1 MIVAELSRTLEAAN
15 ARDILLRERN
25 QLSIDPT
32 QFDCD
37 AYDFLAGDPVAINSY
52 RGDYMSC
59 YSWAEYSVGMFE
71 DY

>member
-1 MIVAELSRTLEAAN
+1 MRLEE
-15 ARDILLRERN
+15 ERVK
-25 QLSIDPT
+25 T
-32 QFDCD
+32 
-37 AYDFLAGDPVAINSY
+37 INSY